1 MERQSIPAITP
12 ELRQAVARLRAAQ
25 AHTDAIRPVVE
36 KYKRELMIA
45 CGLTYSAD
53 FGERAGQPITDLR
66 DSWKAD
72 SESHARWC
80 AALDEAHKAHGFEVA
95 EPGQC
100 PLLVAEHEEIK
111 AGKAVCAAAAYISGV
126 GAEHATASLRFR
138 EYVEKAARFVEAVQ
152 P

>member
-1 MERQSIPAITP
+1 MLRHPPTVTP
-12 ELRQAVARLRAAQ
+12 ELREAVARLRAAQ
-25 AHTDAIRPVVE
+25 AYTASIRPTIE
-36 KYKRELMIA
+36 AYQRELMA
-45 CGLTYSAD
+45 VCGLTYD
-53 FGERAGQPITDLR
+53 IEFDKAGQPITELR

-100 PLLVAEHEEIK
+100 PLLMAEYAEID
-111 AGKAVCAAAAYISGV
+111 AGRAVCIAAAYISGV

>member
-1 MERQSIPAITP
+1 MLRQRIPTVTP
-12 ELRQAVARLRAAQ
+12 ELREAVTRLRAAQ
-25 AHTDAIRPVVE
+25 AYTASIRPTIE
-36 KYKRELMIA
+36 AYQRELMA
-45 CGLTYSAD
+45 VCGLTYD
-53 FGERAGQPITDLR
+53 IEFDKAGQPITELR

-80 AALDEAHKAHGFEVA
+80 AALDEAHKAHGFEVV

>member
-66 DSWKAD
+66 DSWMAAD
-72 SESHARWC
+72 QQHAVWC
-80 AALDEAHKAHGFEVA
+80 AALDEAAKAHGFDVQ
-95 EPGQC
+95 PGYC
-100 PLLVAEHEEIK
+100 PLLMAEYAEID
-111 AGKAVCAAAAYISGV
+111 AGRAVCIAAAYISGV

-138 EYVEKAARFVEAVQ
+138 EYVEKAARFVEAVR